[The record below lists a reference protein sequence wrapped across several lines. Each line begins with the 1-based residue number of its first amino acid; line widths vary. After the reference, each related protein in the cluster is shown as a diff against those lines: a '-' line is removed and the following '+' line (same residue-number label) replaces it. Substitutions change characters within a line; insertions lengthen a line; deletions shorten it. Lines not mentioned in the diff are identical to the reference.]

1 MLPGARKI
9 RGPAEGLCVMIV
21 TVAPCLPESPGNVS
35 AILGMD
41 TRKYH
46 GNTMEIKSLFA
57 LDLQAAGSI
66 LKAFEEGPMTSLEAS
81 LAAETCRR
89 IRLLFLSGC
98 LI

>member
-1 MLPGARKI
+1 MCDDSDSSSLF
-9 RGPAEGLCVMIV
+9 
-21 TVAPCLPESPGNVS
+21 TSLPESPGNVS
-35 AILGMD
+35 AILGLD

-46 GNTMEIKSLFA
+46 GSTMEIKSLFA